1 MLISTTQP
9 SEQLKAAKMLD
20 QIIAHKR
27 IEIAEAEQ
35 AVPLTEL
42 RRLAAWQPVPRG
54 FAAVL
59 RPQDAKPHLTP
70 ALIAEVKR
78 ASPSRGELNTDLDPA
93 ALAHDYAHAGAAAIS
108 VLTDRKFFRG
118 SLQDLEAVRLA
129 VLQPILQKDFI
140 VNEYGIV
147 QARAAG
153 ADAVLLIVAALDDS
167 ELPDLLAVTHGLG
180 MNAVIEVHNEAE
192 LARALKL
199 DGRIIGVNNRNLA
212 TFAVDTNT
220 TARLRP
226 LVPPEIIFVAES
238 GIRTAEDVQQLRELN
253 ADAML
258 VGEALVTSGNVMD
271 KIKELLY

>member
-1 MLISTTQP
+1 
-9 SEQLKAAKMLD
+9 MLD
-20 QIIAHKR
+20 QIISHKR

-35 AVPLTEL
+35 AVSMAEL
-42 RRLAAWQPVPRG
+42 RRLAAWQPLPRN
-54 FAAVL
+54 FVAAL
-59 RPQDAKPHLTP
+59 LPADAKPHRTP

-108 VLTDRKFFRG
+108 VLTDHKFFRG

-153 ADAVLLIVAALDDS
+153 ADAVLLIVAALDDA
-167 ELPDLLAVTHGLG
+167 ELRDLLAVTHGLG
-180 MNAVIEVHNEAE
+180 MNAIIEVHNEAE
-192 LARALKL
+192 LERALRL

-212 TFAVDTNT
+212 TFEVDIST

-226 LVPPEIIFVAES
+226 LVPSQFIFVAES
-238 GIRTAEDVQQLRELN
+238 GIRSAADVRQLRDLN

-258 VGEALVTSGNVMD
+258 IGEALVTSGNVMD
-271 KIKELLY
+271 KIKELLYS